1 MPLPRLHSL
10 DIQTLQLLSEMR
22 SRGHESV
29 GFERIMRELDME
41 VGRAADSLG
50 KLEAVGLVAQYGNV
64 YQITQHGLRKAKEG
78 GK

>member
-1 MPLPRLHSL
+1 MPVSYLHSL

-22 SRGHESV
+22 NNGHESV

-41 VGRAADSLG
+41 VGRTADTLG
-50 KLEAVGLVAQYGNV
+50 KLESSGYVAQYGNV
-64 YQITQHGLRKAKEG
+64 YQITQDGLKRAKEG